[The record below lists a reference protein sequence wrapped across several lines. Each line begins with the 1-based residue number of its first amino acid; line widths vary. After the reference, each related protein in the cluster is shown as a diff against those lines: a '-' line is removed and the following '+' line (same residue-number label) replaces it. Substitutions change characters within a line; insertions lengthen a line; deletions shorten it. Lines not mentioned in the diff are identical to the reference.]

1 MFNNLIKYP
10 DNEYTEY
17 REKMKNENY
26 FFYAD
31 LNYISKQFLSNFLNL
46 NIFNSMV
53 KDIIKNYQ
61 EIFNDEIT
69 IQNESDFYKYIAEK
83 YLYLNKTPKDV
94 LFKLYNKASYDLLE
108 IKSTIEKLNNKIKE
122 IENTKP
128 EKGFLDGEGRY
139 KIKHIQYY
147 IEKNK
152 EAEESILYFLAYDIY
167 NTAYY
172 DCRIDCKGLSYSYDK
187 LKRENYSYF
196 NLRNKLLFYPNVYDI
211 DDFSDLNNKM
221 LDLDDDE
228 HTRIKELLNDNKKDE
243 VLEYLKK
250 YMCENKLLEIIEEN
264 IEKNHILHER
274 KQILS
279 TIINHFNNKDYISVN
294 NMLPLQIEGL
304 FHDYCLLLDIK
315 EKELNI
321 SALNAKLDKLK
332 EKKNNL
338 NLVNYEYFS
347 FRFPIIRNKV
357 AHGRYFDTKDE
368 FQAIFL
374 LFDLFSVC
382 QIIIDERIPLNNY
395 IKTINKTDTSIIDF
409 DNLFSI
415 IRLLELEIPSFYNNE
430 TIKLNIIKQQYLEND
445 FLNKFKDTMLEYSTV
460 SLEGFEKLISIL
472 KNKCEDKKNNKITK
486 LFQTLGEL
494 KSKSNREI

>member
-1 MFNNLIKYP
+1 MLNNLIEYP
-10 DNEYTEY
+10 NNEYTEY
-17 REKMKNENY
+17 REKIKNEDY

-31 LNYISKQFLSNFLNL
+31 LNYISKQFLSNFLEL
-46 NIFNSMV
+46 GIFDSMI
-53 KDIIKNYQ
+53 KEIIKNYQ
-61 EIFNDEIT
+61 EIFKDEIE
-69 IQNESDFYKYIAEK
+69 IQNGSDFYKYIAEK

-94 LFKLYNKASYDLLE
+94 LFELYNKASHDLLE
-108 IKSTIEKLNNKIKE
+108 IKSTIKKSNIKIKE
-122 IENTKP
+122 IENTKS
-128 EKGFLDGEGRY
+128 EKGFLDGESRY

-152 EAEESILYFLAYDIY
+152 EAEQSILYFLAYDIY

-187 LKRENYSYF
+187 LERKSYSYL
-196 NLRNKLLFYPNVYDI
+196 NLKNKIFSYINIYDI

-221 LDLDDDE
+221 LDLDDKE
-228 HTRIKELLNDNKKDE
+228 HTRIKNLIHDDKDM
-243 VLEYLKK
+243 VLEYLKEHMIK
-250 YMCENKLLEIIEEN
+250 NKLLTTILNDIN
-264 IEKNHILHER
+264 KNHILHER

-304 FHDYCLLLDIK
+304 FHDYCLLMDVK
-315 EKELNI
+315 EKELDI
-321 SALNAKLDKLK
+321 SALNAKLDRLK
-332 EKKNNL
+332 EKDKNL

-347 FRFPIIRNKV
+347 FKFPIIRNKV

-374 LFDLFSVC
+374 LFDLFSVY

-395 IKTINKTDTSIIDF
+395 IKIINKIDTSIIDF

-415 IRLLELEIPSFYNNE
+415 IRLLELEIPNFYTSE
-430 TIKLNIIKQQYLEND
+430 IVKLDTIKQQYLED
-445 FLNKFKDTMLEYSTV
+445 SFLDKFKDTMLEYSIV

-472 KNKCEDKKNNKITK
+472 KNKCDDKKSDKITK
-486 LFQTLGEL
+486 LFKTLGEL
-494 KSKSNREI
+494 KRKK